1 MFTIG
6 EIQGNAV
13 ILTIPNYSVKAMY
26 WDYMIKAYRCQAAKS
41 LRLVVKLCLTAR
53 PCILGRRGRLSRFI
67 PWKPTASATET
78 LLLDSGMSLM
88 NDSLS
93 IEENIKTNF
102 LVPNAYLFED
112 PTNLIK
118 QEFRDPAQYNSII
131 KAIATGS
138 SRMSEICTKTGLD
151 TGLTTSYLHKLITF
165 L

>member
-1 MFTIG
+1 
-6 EIQGNAV
+6 
-13 ILTIPNYSVKAMY
+13 
-26 WDYMIKAYRCQAAKS
+26 
-41 LRLVVKLCLTAR
+41 
-53 PCILGRRGRLSRFI
+53 
-67 PWKPTASATET
+67 
-78 LLLDSGMSLM
+78 M